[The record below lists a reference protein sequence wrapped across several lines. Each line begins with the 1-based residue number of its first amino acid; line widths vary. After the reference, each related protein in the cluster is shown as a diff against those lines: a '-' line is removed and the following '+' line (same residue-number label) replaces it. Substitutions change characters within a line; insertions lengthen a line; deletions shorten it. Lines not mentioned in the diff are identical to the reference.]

1 MSSPDTSP
9 FQTDEA
15 AASLHGI
22 NLFPASHEVEISGK
36 AGSKGSLLPSLMLL
50 LTLGA
55 IASSQFFCLFLKF
68 DRNVTSGKI
77 K

>member
-1 MSSPDTSP
+1 M
-9 FQTDEA
+9 DEA
-15 AASLHGI
+15 SALLRSI
-22 NLFPASHEVEISGK
+22 NLFSASHKVEISGK
-36 AGSKGSLLPSLMLL
+36 AGSKGSLVPSLMLL